1 MAAETG
7 TPTTLTLKSND
18 DERFSVAES
27 AAILS
32 VTIRNMVEDGCAGG
46 VIPLDNVD
54 GKTLASV
61 ITYMNGISA
70 IPGVGAAA
78 DEEKK
83 KSFRDKFLS
92 DMDFETL
99 ADMVLAANYLNMSCL
114 MDAVSAKIA
123 QVMENKPVGWVR
135 RKFGIE
141 NDYTPEEEAAV
152 KEEHKWTFEG
162 VETDDDI

>member
-18 DERFSVAES
+18 DELFSVAES

-70 IPGVGAAA
+70 IPA

-83 KSFRDKFLS
+83 KSYRDKFLS
-92 DMDFETL
+92 DKDFETL

-123 QVMENKPVGWVR
+123 QVMEKKSVGWVR

-162 VETDDDI
+162 VETDDDN